1 MEVTIELND
10 VLYKVLQKE
19 AEKNNM
25 ELENFIVDEMEYYY
39 G

>member
-25 ELENFIVDEMEYYY
+25 DLENFIVDEMEYYY